1 VIRQA
6 GRIAWRAFNRFLDHN
21 GPDRAAAVA
30 YYTLLSLLPLSIF
43 LISLGVLIVGS
54 FEAAYSGTLIIISGV
69 VVHMDDPARE
79 ALRTFVER
87 ALRFQWPALALL
99 AWTSRRVFGSL
110 FSALERVFG
119 VPGRGFA
126 SGNLLALGM
135 VLLAGVGLLI
145 TMAFTMVMAT
155 SEGLVLRFAGA
166 RGADAVQALLGVF
179 VSQVVPVLVTFTF
192 FFLIYRVVPRRVVT
206 SMHAA
211 QGAVLATILW
221 ELAKGGFAY
230 YLRNLARYA
239 GIYGTLEG
247 VIVLAIWLEL
257 SVSIVLY
264 CGEIVA
270 LLIPPKKPPR
280 PAHH

>member
-1 VIRQA
+1 MIRQA

-54 FEAAYSGTLIIISGV
+54 FDAAYSGTLIIISGV
-69 VVHMDDPARE
+69 VVHMDEPARE
-79 ALRTFVER
+79 ALRMFVER

-155 SEGLVLRFAGA
+155 SEGVVLRFAGPS
-166 RGADAVQALLGVF
+166 GADAVQALVGVF
-179 VSQVVPVLVTFTF
+179 VSQVVPVAVTFSF
-192 FFLIYRVVPRRVVT
+192 FFLVYRVVPRRVVT
-206 SMHAA
+206 SLHAA
-211 QGAVLATILW
+211 QGALLATILW
-221 ELAKGGFAY
+221 ELAKAAFAY

-239 GIYGTLEG
+239 GVYGTLEG